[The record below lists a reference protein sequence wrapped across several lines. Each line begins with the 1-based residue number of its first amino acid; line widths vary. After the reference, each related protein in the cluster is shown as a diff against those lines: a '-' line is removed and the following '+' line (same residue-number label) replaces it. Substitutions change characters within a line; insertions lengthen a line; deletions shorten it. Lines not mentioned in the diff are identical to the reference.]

1 MTNKQEQLYKL
12 ISVNPNKDGY
22 TQLSKLY
29 YQYKDEFLITFKLNI
44 VRWFNACLCAP
55 LGAILDKL
63 NNDGWGVSVS
73 IESLLDNGNNILQ
86 RNEFLSYFGFVKMH
100 DDKNTAIRYLKLQP
114 SDSRFFNSYI
124 TNELIN
130 HPALPSLSEPLKKKI
145 TESIYEMFV
154 NAQIHSQTKFIYT
167 CGQFFPNNHSI
178 WFSITDLGVGF
189 KHNINNRFGKELT
202 SAQAIEWAVKNGHT
216 TKINITG
223 GIGLALLKEFI
234 AKNHGTMQIV
244 SGDGFY
250 SFSANNEFSI
260 TLDFEFPGTVI
271 TMEFKTDDKNSY
283 CLKSE
288 ISEKDI
294 F

>member
-1 MTNKQEQLYKL
+1 MRTKL
-12 ISVNPNKDGY
+12 ISIDPDKNGY
-22 TQLSKLY
+22 TQLNKVY
-29 YQYKDEFLITFKLNI
+29 RQYQDEFIINFDLEII
-44 VRWFNACLCAP
+44 QWFNACLCAP

-63 NNDGWGVSVS
+63 NNDSWVTAKIKPMLGKA
-73 IESLLDNGNNILQ
+73 NNILQ
-86 RNEFLSYFGFVKMH
+86 RNEFLSYFGFEKIH
-100 DDKNTAIRYLKLQP
+100 DNKNTAIRYLKLQP

-154 NAQIHSQTKFIYT
+154 NAQSHSQTKFIYT

-223 GIGLALLKEFI
+223 GIGLAILKEFI
-234 AKNHGTMQIV
+234 ARNHGTMQIV

-250 SFSANNEFSI
+250 SFSANDESST
-260 TLDFEFPGTVI
+260 TLDFEFPGTII

-288 ISEKDI
+288 ISEEDI

>member
-1 MTNKQEQLYKL
+1 MENNVYKL
-12 ISVNPNKDGY
+12 TNINPDKNGY
-22 TQLSKLY
+22 TQLNKLY
-29 YQYKDEFLITFKLNI
+29 YQYKDEFIIDFDLEII
-44 VRWFNACLCAP
+44 QWFNASLCAP

-63 NNDGWGVSVS
+63 NNDSWITAKIKS
-73 IESLLDNGNNILQ
+73 ILGNSNNILQ
-86 RNEFLSYFGFVKMH
+86 RNEFLSYYGFDKVR
-100 DDKNTAIRYLKLQP
+100 DDKNTTIRYLKLQP

-154 NAQIHSQTKFIYT
+154 NAQIHSQTKFVYT
-167 CGQFFPNNHSI
+167 CGQFFPNSHSV

-189 KHNINNRFGKELT
+189 KYNINNRFDKNLT
-202 SAQAIEWAVKNGHT
+202 SAQAIKWAVESGHT
-216 TKINITG
+216 TKTNISG

-234 AKNHGTMQIV
+234 ANNHGKMQIV

-250 SFSANNEFSI
+250 SFTASGEHS
-260 TLDFEFPGTVI
+260 TSLDFEFPGTII

-288 ISEKDI
+288 ITEEDI